1 MLIISKNGWG
11 LYSKMPKK
19 EAKLWDRTEK
29 PNRVKKKKEP
39 RSRITLPPL
48 SAPSIERER
57 GREREREEEGLA
69 VERKEEKFCK
79 CKFAF
84 KPLNFG
90 CFDVGFWIS
99 IVVGCLLCVVWC
111 CV

>member
-57 GREREREEEGLA
+57 GREREREKKRDLLLR
-69 VERKEEKFCK
+69 ERKRNS
-79 CKFAF
+79 A
-84 KPLNFG
+84 N
-90 CFDVGFWIS
+90 VS
-99 IVVGCLLCVVWC
+99 LLSNL
-111 CV
+111 